1 MGFKA
6 QTTIIKVIKN
16 DMKIKSVS
24 TISST
29 SINQGKKLKSLKL
42 IKVN

>member
-1 MGFKA
+1 MVVIKYAMGIMGFKA

-29 SINQGKKLKSLKL
+29 RIN
-42 IKVN
+42 